1 MSVDNLR
8 QTEYTVTYS
17 CSTFCVL
24 FGHLLSDV
32 YLVATAVE
40 TYKVVKLA
48 RRGRA

>member
-8 QTEYTVTYS
+8 RNETWRLTAVRPYV
-17 CSTFCVL
+17 CC
-24 FGHLLSDV
+24 HLLSDV

-40 TYKVVKLA
+40 TYKVVNLA